1 MLNRT
6 RMSFALVVA
15 GILLGFGAC
24 GDGSVSPPDPPAPP
38 PAPPEPPPPPPPPS
52 PAEVRAMLIDTVRL
66 LVDHRNLDPLEPA
79 PGVRPE
85 LVELGRALAFDRIL
99 SGNRDLSCMTC
110 HLPSFATGDGRSL
123 SIGVGGSGLGPD
135 RTHPDGEFIPRNSPA
150 LFNLHLSTQFFWDGF
165 AEELEGGSISSEAG
179 DQLTPEMQAVLEFG
193 ALSAQPMFPVVRRK
207 EMRGLGDENELAAL
221 GDEDFT
227 GVWAGL
233 MARLGGMRE
242 YREMFEAAYPGT
254 TFDAMTFAHAANA
267 IAGFYVSE
275 LTFIDTPWDRFLKGD
290 DDQLSDSAL
299 RGAKSFMTIR
309 CMQCHDT
316 DQFDDRN
323 NEHHNAAIPQIGPG
337 LGDGPGGN
345 DDFGRERVTGDP
357 AHRRLFK
364 TPPMRNV
371 ELTAPYAHAGQ
382 FATLK
387 AIVVHYDSIDS
398 RLMEYD
404 VSQVEPALQ
413 STLLSNFSEI
423 LATRDTILIPITFD
437 DAEADDLVAFLESLT
452 DEAARDLSHL
462 APASVPSGLPIDK

>member
-6 RMSFALVVA
+6 RLSLAIAVA
-15 GILLGFGAC
+15 GILLGIGAC
-24 GDGSVSPPDPPAPP
+24 GDNSVGPPNPP
-38 PAPPEPPPPPPPPS
+38 PGPPPEPPPPS

-66 LVDHRNLDPLEPA
+66 LVDHRNLDPLDP
-79 PGVRPE
+79 PPPVRSQ
-85 LVELGRALAFDRIL
+85 LVELGRSLAFDRIL
-99 SGNRDLSCMTC
+99 SGNRDISCMTC

-135 RTHPDGEFIPRNSPA
+135 RTHPDGEFIPRNSPS

-165 AEELEGGSISSEAG
+165 VEELEDGPIATEAG
-179 DQLTPEMQAVLEFG
+179 DQLTSEMQEVFEFG
-193 ALSAQPMFPVVRRK
+193 ALSAQPMIPVLRRK
-207 EMRGLGDENELAAL
+207 EMRDSGDDNEVSAL
-221 GDEDFT
+221 EDDDFT
-227 GVWAGL
+227 GIWAAL
-233 MARLGGMRE
+233 MTRLGEIGE
-242 YREMFEAAYPGT
+242 YQEMFEAAYPGT
-254 TFDAMTFAHAANA
+254 PFDDMTFAHAANA

-290 DDQLSDSAL
+290 DDQLGDAAL
-299 RGAKSFMTIR
+299 RGAKSFMTIG
-309 CMQCHDT
+309 CMHCHET

-357 AHRRLFK
+357 THRRLFK

-371 ELTAPYAHAGQ
+371 ELTAPYGHGGQ
-382 FATLK
+382 FATLR
-387 AIVVHYDSIDS
+387 AIVVHYDSIDT
-398 RLMEYD
+398 RLSEYD
-404 VSQVEPALQ
+404 VSQVEAALQ
-413 STLLSNFSEI
+413 PTLLNNFDEI

-462 APASVPSGLPIDK
+462 APATVPSGLPIDK

>member
-6 RMSFALVVA
+6 RNALAFVA
-15 GILLGFGAC
+15 AGLLLGLAAC
-24 GDGSVSPPDPPAPP
+24 GDGSVTPPVPPPPPEPAP
-38 PAPPEPPPPPPPPS
+38 PPEPPPPPPP
-52 PAEVRAMLIDTVRL
+52 EVVRTMLIDTVRL
-66 LVDHRNLDPLEPA
+66 LVDHRNLDPLEP
-79 PGVRPE
+79 PPSVRPE
-85 LVELGRALAFDRIL
+85 LVELGRLLAFDRIL

-123 SIGVGGSGLGPD
+123 SIGVGGRGLGPN
-135 RTHPDGEFIPRNSPA
+135 RTHPEAEFIPRNSPA

-165 AEELEGGSISSEAG
+165 VEELEDGSISTEAG
-179 DQLTPEMQAVLEFG
+179 DQLTTGMQAVFEFG
-193 ALSAQPMFPVVRRK
+193 ALSAQPMIPVLRRK
-207 EMRGLGDENELAAL
+207 EMRGFGEDNELAAL
-221 GDEDFT
+221 DDDDFT
-227 GVWAGL
+227 GVWAAL
-233 MARLGGMRE
+233 MARLGEIEE
-242 YREMFEAAYPGT
+242 YRGMFEAAYPGT
-254 TFDAMTFAHAANA
+254 AFDDMTFAHAANA

-290 DDQLSDSAL
+290 NDQLSDSAL

-309 CMQCHDT
+309 CMQCHET

-337 LGDGPGGN
+337 LGDGPGEN

-371 ELTAPYAHAGQ
+371 ELTGPYGHAGQ

-387 AIVVHYDSIDS
+387 AIVVHYDSIDN
-398 RLMEYD
+398 RLRDYD
-404 VSQVEPALQ
+404 VSQVDPELRG
-413 STLLSNFSEI
+413 TLLINFDEI

-452 DEAARDLSHL
+452 DDAARDLSHL
-462 APASVPSGLPIDK
+462 APATVPSGLPIDK